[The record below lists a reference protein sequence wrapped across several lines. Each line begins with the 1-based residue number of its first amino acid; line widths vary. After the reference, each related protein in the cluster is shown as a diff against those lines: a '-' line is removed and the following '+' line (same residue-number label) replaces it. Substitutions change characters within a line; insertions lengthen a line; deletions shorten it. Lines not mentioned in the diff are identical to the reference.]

1 MYIPQGTL
9 SHVNTCEVAITALGG
24 CEFHFPEHTELVSA
38 VYAISLSE
46 PLLGSVQL
54 EIQHCVSLVKEE
66 HLECLSFVTSS
77 LEKSAMFYDFTLEDG
92 GTFNLKEQYGSLSLS
107 HFCLKAI
114 VKKLLPWFIS
124 DCLSSSGS
132 TSSEEYFDASEYPP
146 TGVIIIQ

>member
-9 SHVNTCEVAITALGG
+9 SHDDTCEVAITALVG
-24 CEFHFPEHTELVSA
+24 CEFHFPKHTELVSA
-38 VYAISLSE
+38 VYAISLSK

-66 HLECLSFVTSS
+66 HLEYLSFVTSS
-77 LEKSAMFYDFTLEDG
+77 LKSAMFYDFTLEDG

-114 VKKLLPWFIS
+114 VKKLLPQFIS
-124 DCLSSSGS
+124 DCLSSNGS
-132 TSSEEYFDASEYPP
+132 TSSEEASKYPP